1 MARTLSILVVIAAI
15 VVAGAGRSAARPAA
29 DEHGFDT
36 VSIPLIAD
44 GKPDAA
50 DSAVTGYLFRP
61 VGRGPFPAVV
71 IMHGCNGLD
80 WLVSGRPGWALAQ
93 RYAARY
99 VALGYA
105 ALILDSFEPRGVG
118 NACGSPMS
126 VSPQRRAWDAVSA
139 ARWLG
144 ARQDI
149 DKRRLV
155 LHGDSHGGWTTLVA
169 LYVDRAPAPVP
180 FAAGIAL
187 YPYCPEGA
195 PGFSAPLL
203 VLIGGRDDWTPATH
217 CSAMVTHVARKGGSQ
232 VELKIFPGAT
242 HAFDFPLPARTN
254 RLGHFMT
261 FDAAATEASWQAID
275 AFLAAHVK

>member
-29 DEHGFDT
+29 DERGFDT

-50 DSAVTGYLFRP
+50 DSVVTGYLFRP
-61 VGRGPFPAVV
+61 EGGGPFPAVV

-99 VALGYA
+99 VAHGYA

-126 VSPQRRAWDAVSA
+126 VSPQRRA
-139 ARWLG
+139 
-144 ARQDI
+144 
-149 DKRRLV
+149 
-155 LHGDSHGGWTTLVA
+155 
-169 LYVDRAPAPVP
+169 
-180 FAAGIAL
+180 
-187 YPYCPEGA
+187 
-195 PGFSAPLL
+195 
-203 VLIGGRDDWTPATH
+203 
-217 CSAMVTHVARKGGSQ
+217 
-232 VELKIFPGAT
+232 
-242 HAFDFPLPARTN
+242 
-254 RLGHFMT
+254 
-261 FDAAATEASWQAID
+261 
-275 AFLAAHVK
+275 